1 MTTKKFSQMT
11 TKKLNAL
18 LATASEEDKVEI
30 MAVLSAREQVQTPE
44 AVAAQAAQEA
54 APTIVES
61 EPEEELTPEEKA
73 AIEAAEQNNGVN
85 PMFNTSKS
93 ATEKK
98 PKMSDAE
105 RAALAESLKVNI
117 GHRCQV
123 VPFNTAEWVNGII
136 AGVMEEK
143 RSNKVLYAI
152 KTDDGRRIVKVHDS
166 NLIKILDEVVT
177 IERKPRAH
185 KPKDPT
191 NRPEWTSEVI
201 AEEVNKVSC
210 NVGKMVTF
218 KKYVALDENGNE
230 QVEKIT
236 GRIVSIVP
244 DKRVQSL
251 LYRIVVPTPTEADP
265 EATKIVHKV
274 STTELEIAEDF
285 DEVGAD
291 INAKFLARRVAAAE
305 KALVTPQDRIVACEE
320 ALKKAEEKLKK
331 AQEEYQ
337 ARLKQLEEARME
349 LDEHLKAQ
357 AGETAEP
364 EAAEPETAEPEIS
377 DASATEDD
385 PLA

>member
-1 MTTKKFSQMT
+1 MATKKFSQMT

-18 LATASEEDKVEI
+18 LETASEEDKVEI
-30 MAVLSAREQVQTPE
+30 MAVLNAREQVQTPD
-44 AVAAQAAQEA
+44 AVAEQTTQEA
-54 APTIVES
+54 EPTVVET

-98 PKMSDAE
+98 PKMTDEE

-123 VPFNTAEWVNGII
+123 VPFNTAEWVNGVI

-143 RSNKVLYAI
+143 RSNKVLYAV
-152 KTDDGRRIVKVHDS
+152 KTEDGRRIVKVHDS

-177 IERKPRAH
+177 IERKPRAN
-185 KPKDPT
+185 KQKST
-191 NRPEWTSEVI
+191 TTKTEWTSDVI
-201 AEEVNKVSC
+201 AEEVSKISC

-218 KKYVALDENGNE
+218 KKYSALDENGNE
-230 QVEKIT
+230 QVEKTT

-251 LYRIVVPTPTEADP
+251 LYRIIVPTPTEAEPD
-265 EATKIVHKV
+265 ATKIVHKV

-305 KALVTPQDRIVACEE
+305 KALVTPQDRIMACEE

-337 ARLKQLEEARME
+337 AKLKQLEEARQE

-357 AGETAEP
+357 AGETS
-364 EAAEPETAEPEIS
+364 EPETTE
-377 DASATEDD
+377 ASATEDD